1 MNRLTLRTAVGVRV
15 FAASPRLLR
24 TAGTARWLHGSLTP
38 GLAGTR
44 RDTDVPR
51 RAAAPR
57 RGPASASRGPP
68 HRQSPGLPP
77 AQTETRQV
85 QEHFKHGGAQ
95 AERPDRPPRE
105 KGTRETLPATAS
117 AGSKTRRV
125 CNPNSHS
132 TSWKTRAAT
141 TRPLSTWGFVDSWTT
156 ILQHMRVHT

>member
-1 MNRLTLRTAVGVRV
+1 MSEQTDSPERGRRAGVCGRPSSAPDRGDCPL
-15 FAASPRLLR
+15 AAWEP
-24 TAGTARWLHGSLTP
+24 H
-38 GLAGTR
+38 AGTR

-95 AERPDRPPRE
+95 AEQPDRPPRE

-117 AGSKTRRV
+117 AGSKTCRV
-125 CNPNSHS
+125 YNPNSHS
-132 TSWKTRAAT
+132 TSWKTKAAT

-156 ILQHMRVHT
+156 TLQHIRVYT